1 MISSITIQN
10 ETGHSMCIASPKHA
24 KELPAKIPFS
34 FPFQCKFIFK
44 EYILKRGVH
53 MPNEVML
60 EVEKGT

>member
-1 MISSITIQN
+1 
-10 ETGHSMCIASPKHA
+10 MCIASPKHA